1 MSEGGAGSR
10 GAGSDGMASVEALFE
25 QAPFLRRHMGPTC
38 KQLAAML
45 EQVGVGS
52 LEELMR
58 SALPEDVYVEQA
70 PNLGIPVGETEVLE
84 MAKELARKNQPN
96 FSMIGLGYYGTETP
110 KVILRKVLEN
120 PRWYTAYTPYQA
132 EIAQGRLE
140 VLAIFQTM
148 VAELTAMPMANA
160 SLLDEATAVAEA
172 MMLLKRASESD
183 SKRFLVD
190 EDTFPQTLGVL
201 QTRAEPLGIELV
213 LDRVANF
220 SSHAADAFGALISY
234 PSGSGVL
241 TDHTDVVAALAKQ
254 GVLSACTTDLLAL
267 ALLKPPGEMGFA
279 VVTGSAQRF
288 GVPPEY
294 GGPHAA
300 FMAFREDLKREVPG
314 RIVGL
319 SRDRMGRP
327 AYRLALQTREQHI
340 RRDKATS
347 NICTSQALLAIA
359 SALYAIYHGN
369 DGIVRIANRVH
380 YLASALADG
389 LIQSGIELRHDS
401 FFDTLRVH
409 SGSASEVVSRA
420 ANLGINLYLED
431 AQTVGVSLDEICKPY
446 HVQKVWEAFRC
457 PHLDFGQIH
466 KYAACKI
473 PRGLRRGSR
482 ALAHPVFEMYHSE
495 HEMLRFLMRLSD
507 KDIALDRSMIP
518 LGSCTMKLNATTAME
533 PVTWP
538 EFANVHPFAP
548 IDQCQGY
555 QVLISD
561 ISRMLSKVTGFHTVS
576 LQPNAGSQGEYAG
589 LLVIRK
595 YHKSTGNGHRNVCL
609 IPESAHGTN
618 PASAVM
624 AGMRVVV
631 VKIREDGDLDPADFQ
646 RKLDEHGQ
654 NLAALMITYP
664 STCGTYGVSIRETC
678 EAVHKA
684 GGQVYMDGANLNALV
699 GIATPGEFGPDVCHM
714 NLHKTFTIP
723 HGGGG
728 PGVGP
733 IGVRKH
739 LAPYLPNHPLVRE
752 AGPETG
758 CGPVA
763 AAPWGSAGILV
774 VSWIYLKLLGGEGLR
789 LCTAVAVLS
798 ANYVASRLDKAFPVL
813 FRGRNG
819 RVAHECVLDPRALK
833 KETGITIEDIAK
845 RLADY
850 GYHAPTIS
858 WPVVGT
864 MMIEPTESE
873 SQTELDHFC
882 EAMTAIAREADE
894 IRKGVYA
901 KDDNPLVNAPHTQ
914 FEVVRDQWDHAYGR
928 ETAAYPLAWV
938 RSNKYWPPVTRIDQ
952 VTGDRNL
959 QCSCPLPG
967 DYMEED

>member
-1 MSEGGAGSR
+1 MSEGRGGAAA
-10 GAGSDGMASVEALFE
+10 AGGMAAVEALFE
-25 QAPFLRRHMGPTC
+25 RIPFLRRHLGPTC
-38 KQLAAML
+38 GQIADML
-45 EQVGVGS
+45 VQVGAGS
-52 LEELMR
+52 LEELVR
-58 SALPEDVYVEQA
+58 SAVPEDVYVGS
-70 PNLGIPVGETEVLE
+70 PPDIGIPVGETEVLE
-84 MAKELARKNQPN
+84 MAKEIARMNRPN

-120 PRWYTAYTPYQA
+120 PRWYTAYTPYQP
-132 EIAQGRLE
+132 EISQGRLE

-160 SLLDEATAVAEA
+160 SLLDEATAAAEA
-172 MMLLKRASESD
+172 MTLLKRASGSA
-183 SKRFLVD
+183 STRFLVD
-190 EDTFPQTLGVL
+190 ADTFPQTLAVL
-201 QTRAEPLGIELV
+201 RTRAEPLGIELV
-213 LDRVANF
+213 ADRPENF
-220 SSHAADAFGALISY
+220 PGHADDAFGALVSY
-234 PSGSGVL
+234 PSGSGGL
-241 TDHTDVVAALAKQ
+241 ADHSETVAELARR
-254 GVLSACTTDLLAL
+254 GVRSACVTDLLAL
-267 ALLKPPGEMGFA
+267 ALVRPPGEMDFD
-279 VVTGSAQRF
+279 VVVGSSQRF

-300 FMAFREDLKREVPG
+300 FMAFREDLQRKIPG

-319 SRDRMGRP
+319 SRDRTGRP

-347 NICTSQALLAIA
+347 NICTSQVLLAIA

-369 DGIVRIANRVH
+369 QGIVRIARRVH
-380 YLASALADG
+380 HLASTLADG
-389 LIQSGIELRHDS
+389 LAQSGIEIGHES
-401 FFDTLRVH
+401 YFDTLRIR
-409 SGSASEVVSRA
+409 SASAEEVVRRA
-420 ANLGINLYLED
+420 ADLGVNLHLAD
-431 AQTVGVSLDEICKPY
+431 SRTVGVSLDEVCRPY
-446 HVQKVWEAFRC
+446 HVEKVWEAFRC
-457 PHLDFGQIH
+457 PHLDFGQIREH
-466 KYAACKI
+466 ATCRI
-473 PRGLRRGSR
+473 PEGLRRAGAPLS
-482 ALAHPVFEMYHSE
+482 HPVFEAYHSE
-495 HEMLRFLMRLSD
+495 HEMLRFLMRLSV

-548 IDQCQGY
+548 VDQCQGY
-555 QVLISD
+555 QTLISD
-561 ISRMLSKVTGFHTVS
+561 ISRMLSKVTGFHSVS

-595 YHKSTGNGHRNVCL
+595 YLRSTGNGHRNVCL

-618 PASAVM
+618 PASAAM

-631 VKIREDGDLDPADFQ
+631 VKIDREGDLDMDDFR
-646 RKLDEHGQ
+646 RKLGEHGP
-654 NLAALMITYP
+654 NLAALMVTYP
-664 STCGTYGVSIRETC
+664 STCGTYGGSIRAIC
-678 EAVHKA
+678 EEVHQA
-684 GGQVYMDGANLNALV
+684 GGQVYMDGANLNALI

-714 NLHKTFTIP
+714 NLHKTFIIP

-763 AAPWGSAGILV
+763 AAPWGSAGILI

-789 LCTAVAVLS
+789 LCTEVAVLG
-798 ANYVASRLDKAFPVL
+798 ANYVASRLDRAFPVL

-833 KETGITIEDIAK
+833 KGAGVTVEDIAK

-858 WPVVGT
+858 WPVAGT
-864 MMIEPTESE
+864 MMVEPTESE

-882 EAMTAIAREADE
+882 EVMAAIAKEADE
-894 IRKGVYA
+894 VAAGTWSRE
-901 KDDNPLVNAPHTQ
+901 DNPLVNAPHTQ
-914 FEVVRDQWDHAYGR
+914 FEVVSDRWGHAYGR
-928 ETAAYPLAWV
+928 EKAAYPLEWV
-938 RSNKYWPPVTRIDQ
+938 RANKYWPPVSRIDQ
-952 VTGDRNL
+952 VLGDRNL
-959 QCSCPLPG
+959 QCSCPPPAAYG
-967 DYMEED
+967 EGGG

>member
-1 MSEGGAGSR
+1 
-10 GAGSDGMASVEALFE
+10 MASVEAMFE
-25 QAPFLRRHMGPTC
+25 RIPFLRRHMGPTC
-38 KQLAAML
+38 KQISDML
-45 EQVGVGS
+45 DQVGVDS
-52 LEELMR
+52 LEELVR
-58 SALPEDVYVEQA
+58 SAVPKDVYVERV
-70 PNLGIPVGETEVLE
+70 PNLGVPVGETEVLE
-84 MAKELARKNQPN
+84 MAKELGRKNQPR

-120 PRWYTAYTPYQA
+120 PRWYTAYTPYQP

-140 VLAIFQTM
+140 ALAIFQTM

-160 SLLDEATAVAEA
+160 SLLDEATAAAEA
-172 MMLLKRASESD
+172 MMLLKRASKSESR
-183 SKRFLVD
+183 RFLVD
-190 EDTFPQTLGVL
+190 ADTFPQTLGVL
-201 QTRAEPLGIELV
+201 QTRAEPLGIDLV
-213 LDRVANF
+213 LERPEDFLRH
-220 SSHAADAFGALISY
+220 SADAFGALISY
-234 PSGSGVL
+234 PSGSGAL
-241 TDHTDVVAALAKQ
+241 SDHTDVVVALKEQ
-254 GVLSACTTDLLAL
+254 GVLSSCTTDLLAL
-267 ALLKPPGEMGFA
+267 ALLKPPGEMGFD
-279 VVTGSAQRF
+279 VVVGSAQRF
-288 GVPPEY
+288 GVPPAY

-300 FMAFREDLKREVPG
+300 FMAFREDMQRQVPG

-319 SRDRMGRP
+319 SRDRAGRQ

-340 RRDKATS
+340 RREKATS

-389 LIQSGIELRHDS
+389 LVQAGIEFKHDN
-401 FFDTLRVH
+401 FFDTLRIC
-409 SGSASEVVSRA
+409 SGAAKEVVARSA
-420 ANLGINLYLED
+420 DLGINLYLED
-431 AQTVGVSLDEICKPY
+431 AHTVGVSLDEICRPY
-446 HVQKVWEAFRC
+446 HVEKVWEAFRC
-457 PHLDFGQIH
+457 PHLDFGHIQE
-466 KYAACKI
+466 YATCKI
-473 PRGLRRGSR
+473 PNDLQRKSR
-482 ALAHPVFEMYHSE
+482 ALSHPVFETYHSE
-495 HEMLRFLMRLSD
+495 HEMLRFLMRLSS

-548 IDQCQGY
+548 VDQCQGY
-555 QVLISD
+555 QVLIAD
-561 ISRMLSKVTGFHTVS
+561 ISRMLAKVTGFHSVS

-589 LLVIRK
+589 LLAIRK
-595 YHKSTGNGHRNVCL
+595 YHRSTGNEHRNVCL

-624 AGMRVVV
+624 AGMKVVIL
-631 VKIREDGDLDPADFQ
+631 KIKEDGDLDPEDF
-646 RKLDEHGQ
+646 RGKLDEHGH
-654 NLAALMITYP
+654 NLAVLMITYP
-664 STCGTYGVSIRETC
+664 STCGTYGWAIREIC
-678 EAVHKA
+678 DAVHKV

-699 GIATPGEFGPDVCHM
+699 GIASPGEFGPDVCHM

-739 LAPYLPNHPLVRE
+739 LAPYLPNHPLVKE

-763 AAPWGSAGILV
+763 AAPWGSAGILI
-774 VSWIYLKLLGGEGLR
+774 VSWSYLKLLGGEGLR
-789 LCTAVAVLS
+789 LCTEVAVLS

-819 RVAHECVLDPRALK
+819 RVAHEFVLDPRALK
-833 KETGITIEDIAK
+833 KEVGVTIEDVAK

-858 WPVVGT
+858 WPVAGT

-873 SQTELDHFC
+873 SKTELDHFC
-882 EAMTAIAREADE
+882 EVMTAISKEANE
-894 IRKGVYA
+894 IKEGVCP

-914 FEVVRDQWDHAYGR
+914 FEVVCDKWDHAYGR
-928 ETAAYPLAWV
+928 EQAAYPLAWV
-938 RSNKYWPPVTRIDQ
+938 RSNKYWPPVSRIDQ
-952 VTGDRNL
+952 VMGDRNL
-959 QCSCPLPG
+959 QCLCPSPKA
-967 DYMEED
+967 YAEED